1 LERLYRA
8 TTREGWQ
15 AFFET
20 GQLAPA
26 YRYDR
31 TAVQP
36 AQDVWG
42 PEIEQ
47 AIQQNVLVPPSRENA
62 VAAAPLSVRGQVVGA
77 LGVYDDL
84 QQPLSSDELV
94 LLQEMIEQ
102 GALALENARLYQD
115 SQRLAAR
122 EQTINTVTAN
132 IRSVPTVDAILQ
144 RTVEEL
150 ARTFGSK
157 RATIRLELESAR
169 KE

>member
-1 LERLYRA
+1 
-8 TTREGWQ
+8 
-15 AFFET
+15 
-20 GQLAPA
+20 
-26 YRYDR
+26 
-31 TAVQP
+31 
-36 AQDVWG
+36 
-42 PEIEQ
+42 
-47 AIQQNVLVPPSRENA
+47 
-62 VAAAPLSVRGQVVGA
+62 
-77 LGVYDDL
+77 
-84 QQPLSSDELV
+84 LV